1 MAKTPL
7 KLKSLDVAMANVR
20 MDGHQTGA
28 ATPTVF
34 KSPLDMSSLAPY
46 VASAVAGHIA
56 GTKKWKTLAE
66 QAYKRGVR
74 VAMLKK
80 GSKEEPNP
88 EFCEGTHADLRYML
102 IASATASNKPEKF
115 PKVQPW
121 ATGADALKSEA
132 LWTIADILALT
143 TAQIR
148 ELNCKLLTRSKREY
162 IQLVDGALFSQVK
175 KYLDEYENPERVR
188 EPKPKKNDAAKP
200 AADAPLLDRTIMLV
214 TEFCAKVLAMKDDSG
229 KTLPGV
235 VEAHEQG
242 LEFLARLGQMK
253 K

>member
-1 MAKTPL
+1 MAKT
-7 KLKSLDVAMANVR
+7 VTVIATAA
-20 MDGHQTGA
+20 A
-28 ATPTVF
+28 ATF
-34 KSPLDMSSLAPY
+34 KSPLDLSPLAPF
-46 VASAVAGHIA
+46 VAAAVSGYIA

-80 GSKEEPNP
+80 GSKDEPNP
-88 EFCEGTHADLRYML
+88 QFCEGTHADLRCML

-115 PKVQPW
+115 PVVQPW

-132 LWTIADILALT
+132 HWTVADILALT
-143 TAQIR
+143 TEQIR
-148 ELNCKLLTRSKREY
+148 DLNCKLLTRSKRDY
-162 IQLVDGALFSQVK
+162 IQLIDGALFSQVR

-200 AADAPLLDRTIMLV
+200 AADAPLTERTVALV
-214 TEFCAKVLAMKDDSG
+214 TEFCAKVLAMKDDTG

-235 VEAHEQG
+235 IQAQEAG
-242 LEFLARLGQMK
+242 FEFLARIGQMK
-253 K
+253 PPK